1 MPGVRVLYV
10 INGLGT
16 GGSERSLAE
25 MLPGLRAA
33 GVEPVIACLFRRTEG
48 VHEAVEA
55 QGFDVRLLPGPGWA
69 RRARALRR
77 LVRATAPDLVH
88 TAIFESDTLGR
99 WAARRTAVPVLT
111 SLVNTSY
118 GPARRADPN
127 VPAWRLQVVRAV
139 DGWTARHLTAHF
151 HAVTAAVKAAAVEA
165 LHIRADQITVVER
178 GRDPERLGRA
188 TPERR
193 ARVRAALEL
202 HEDDEV
208 ILNVGR
214 QEYQKAQRDLL
225 DAFALVAPRRPR
237 AVLFVAG
244 REGNAS
250 AELARQHASSPVADR
265 IRFLGHRDDV
275 PDLLAAADVF
285 AFPSLYEGTGGA
297 AIEAM
302 ALGLPIVTSDI
313 DAMREVVDDGRNA
326 LLAPPRAPRPLADA
340 ITALLDDPARR
351 LAFGTRSRELFETR
365 FTLERSTRAMVEL
378 YGRVSG

>member
-1 MPGVRVLYV
+1 MRVLYV

-25 MLPGLRAA
+25 MLPPLRAG

-48 VHEAVEA
+48 VHEEVEA
-55 QGFDVRLLPGPGWA
+55 QGFDVRVLPGPGWA
-69 RRARALRR
+69 TRARALRR
-77 LVRATAPDLVH
+77 LVRASGPDLVH
-88 TAIFESDTLGR
+88 TAIFESDVLGR
-99 WAARRTAVPVLT
+99 WAARRTSVPVLT

-127 VPAWRLQVVRAV
+127 VRPWRLQAVRAA
-139 DGWTARHLTAHF
+139 DGWTARHLTTHF
-151 HAVTAAVKAAAVEA
+151 HAVTAAVKAAAVTA
-165 LHIRADQITVVER
+165 LHIRADRVTVVER

-193 ARVRAALEL
+193 ARVRATLGL
-202 HEDDEV
+202 DGDDEV

-225 DAFALVAPRRPR
+225 DAFARVASRRPR
-237 AVLFVAG
+237 AVLLIAG

-250 AELARQHASSPVADR
+250 AALAQQHASSPAADR

-302 ALGLPIVTSDI
+302 AMGLPIVTSDI

-326 LLAPPRAPRPLADA
+326 LLAPPHAPQRLADA
-340 ITALLDDPARR
+340 IAALLDDPAQS
-351 LAFGTRSRELFETR
+351 LAFGARSREIFEAR
-365 FTLERSTRAMVEL
+365 FTLARSARAMIEL

>member
-1 MPGVRVLYV
+1 M

-25 MLPGLRAA
+25 MLPPLRDL
-33 GVEPVIACLFRRTEG
+33 GVDPVIACLFRRTEG
-48 VHEAVEA
+48 VHEAVAA
-55 QGFDVRLLPGPGWA
+55 QGFDIRLLPGPGWA
-69 RRARALRR
+69 TRARALRG
-77 LVRATAPDLVH
+77 LVRATGPDLVH

-99 WAARRTAVPVLT
+99 WAARRTSVPVLT

-127 VPAWRLQVVRAV
+127 VHAWRLQMVRAI

-151 HAVTAAVKAAAVEA
+151 HAVTAAVKAAAVES
-165 LHIRADQITVVER
+165 LHIRDDEVTVVER
-178 GRDPERLGRA
+178 GRDAERLGRA

-193 ARVRAALEL
+193 ARVRATLGL
-202 HEDDEV
+202 RDDHEV
-208 ILNVGR
+208 VLNVGR

-225 DAFALVAPRRPR
+225 EAFVLVAPRRPR
-237 AVLFVAG
+237 AALLIAG

-250 AELARQHASSPVADR
+250 ADLARRHASSPVADR

-302 ALGLPIVTSDI
+302 ALDLPIVTSDI
-313 DAMREVVDDGRNA
+313 DAMREVVDAGRNA
-326 LLAPPRAPRPLADA
+326 LLTPPHAPGPLADA
-340 ITALLDDPARR
+340 IAALLDDPARR
-351 LAFGTRSRELFETR
+351 LTFGARSRAIFEAR
-365 FTLERSTRAMVEL
+365 FTLERSTRAMLEL
-378 YGRVSG
+378 YERVGG

>member
-1 MPGVRVLYV
+1 M

-25 MLPGLRAA
+25 LLPRLRER

-55 QGFDVRLLPGPGWA
+55 QGFDIRLLPGPGWA
-69 RRARALRR
+69 TRARALRG
-77 LVRATAPDLVH
+77 LARAIGPDLVH
-88 TAIFESDTLGR
+88 TAIFESDVLGR
-99 WAARRTAVPVLT
+99 WAARRTSVPVLT

-127 VPAWRLQVVRAV
+127 VRAWRLQVVRAV

-151 HAVTAAVKAAAVEA
+151 HAVTGAVKAAAVDA
-165 LHIRADQITVVER
+165 LHIRADRVTVVER
-178 GRDPERLGRA
+178 GRDPERLGRV

-193 ARVRAALEL
+193 ARVRATLGL
-202 HEDDEV
+202 LDDDEV

-225 DAFALVAPRRPR
+225 DAFGRVGPHRPR
-237 AVLFVAG
+237 AVLLIAG
-244 REGNAS
+244 RQGNAS
-250 AELARQHASSPVADR
+250 AELARQHARSPVAAR

-275 PDLLAAADVF
+275 PDLLAAADLF

-326 LLAPPRAPRPLADA
+326 LLVPPHAPRPLAEA
-340 ITALLDDPARR
+340 IAALLDDPARR
-351 LAFGTRSRELFETR
+351 LAFGTSSHEIFEAR
-365 FTLERSTRAMVEL
+365 FTLERSARAMVEL
-378 YGRVSG
+378 YDRVRG